1 MAGSSGRG
9 GKRMKS
15 VLRLGGLG
23 GPSSL
28 LEAPEKTHFQTH
40 SLLPEPC
47 LHGFMTKEVLAGIMP
62 NSKGLFLL
70 SLSLLFLH
78 PPLLSFLLFYLL
90 RGSNVFSE

>member
-1 MAGSSGRG
+1 
-9 GKRMKS
+9 MKS

-23 GPSSL
+23 RSSSL

-40 SLLPEPC
+40 RLLSEPC
-47 LHGFMTKEVLAGIMP
+47 LHGFMTKEVLIGIMP
-62 NSKGLFLL
+62 NSKGLPLL

-90 RGSNVFSE
+90 RGANVFSE